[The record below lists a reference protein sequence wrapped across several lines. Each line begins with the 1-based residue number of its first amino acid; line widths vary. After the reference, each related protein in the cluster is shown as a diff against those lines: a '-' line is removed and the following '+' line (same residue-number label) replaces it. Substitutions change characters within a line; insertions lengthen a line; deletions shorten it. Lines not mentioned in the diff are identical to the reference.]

1 MSKRDLASMS
11 TTAVGK
17 QVRTVTPA
25 RSNIFAG
32 RQGRKLREALLAY
45 LFLFPAFLIIGL
57 FGLFPLLFAAY
68 QSTLVGLNRIVG
80 RYDGLNNY
88 VRAIDNLTYVL
99 FFWLAALLVF
109 MALRSIM
116 QARRTAQEKQWAFWI
131 WAPSGAIIGAGFILF
146 VLFIFRALPAVLEV
160 PQLMR
165 ARGGPQAS
173 FQQLLAQRS
182 PPRRSNKLCGCA
194 ALYRRRHR
202 PALVHRA
209 QALAFRPGS
218 TMPPAFSPA
227 LSCCC
232 PPPTS
237 SGLHGPR
244 SSVPTAKPSKRAKA
258 STSGRRSSR
267 SAPASLLLFVA
278 WHYGTAPAIANPTPA
293 QPCA

>member
-1 MSKRDLASMS
+1 MS

-25 RSNIFAG
+25 RSNIFAR
-32 RQGRKLREALLAY
+32 RQGRKLREALLAD

-131 WAPSGAIIGAGFILF
+131 WAVRAIIGAGFILF

-165 ARGGPQAS
+165 RGGPQAS
-173 FQQLLAQRS
+173 FQQLLAQALAA
-182 PPRRSNKLCGCA
+182 PPIQQ
-194 ALYRRRHR
+194 ALWG
-202 PALVHRA
+202 ALLFIVAGIALHWYIA
-209 QALAFRPGS
+209 QALAQRPAPQCHRRFHRRRGHAAVRRLPLWL
-218 TMPPAFSPA
+218 MDEIQRALQRSPQA
-227 LSCCC
+227 GE
-232 PPPTS
+232 
-237 SGLHGPR
+237 GLDIW
-244 SSVPTAKPSKRAKA
+244 SQIITI
-258 STSGRRSSR
+258 
-267 SAPASLLLFVA
+267 SAGFLLLFVA
-278 WHYGTAPAIANPTPA
+278 WQLWDSASHRQSNAGTALR
-293 QPCA
+293 